1 MPSKLVSFINVL
13 RSHDVRISTSE
24 TLDAVEVI
32 SLLGYRD
39 RTALRTGL
47 SQALAKTP
55 EEKATFAQ
63 CFDRFFSYALPAAAA
78 NEDQPT
84 EPELDS
90 QQLAVETADEGGRAG
105 LHLQARL

>member
-63 CFDRFFSYALPAAAA
+63 CFDRFFNYALPAAAA

-90 QQLAVETADEGGRAG
+90 EQLAGEF
-105 LHLQARL
+105 